1 MTVFS
6 VGTSRVRSRSR
17 SDARDLGAKRL
28 EKLARRVV
36 EIGVCRRT
44 WLLLPRGFPTTDGE
58 GVSNLPHL
66 IRKRKGTYPLTMLR
80 TSNRTPRLIKAYACT
95 ISIALPISLLAFLLN
110 SFLLT
115 GKFSN
120 NFSTL
125 TVVPL
130 DLETRLEPMR
140 NSPAE
145 VKERAVPSGRVGEVQ
160 VVMERVATPQ
170 RDESA
175 SPRNPRVETLA
186 RSSKEVNLDVWCLS
200 AARRQGARQFRLPL
214 GGASYSQTLT

>member
-1 MTVFS
+1 
-6 VGTSRVRSRSR
+6 
-17 SDARDLGAKRL
+17 
-28 EKLARRVV
+28 
-36 EIGVCRRT
+36 
-44 WLLLPRGFPTTDGE
+44 
-58 GVSNLPHL
+58 
-66 IRKRKGTYPLTMLR
+66 MLR

-130 DLETRLEPMR
+130 DLETRFDPMR

-145 VKERAVPSGRVGEVQ
+145 VKERAVPSGRVGEMQ

-186 RSSKEVNLDVWCLS
+186 RSSNEVNLDVWCLR
-200 AARRQGARQFRLPL
+200 AAGRLGRQSLRLGELLIRRRSPKPGQSSFSIPRPLSSTSISSRPCSRNLTATERGRCVSRPDSDYSGKGLTDGGGTGIEGILDQFLDCK
-214 GGASYSQTLT
+214 GVSCKS